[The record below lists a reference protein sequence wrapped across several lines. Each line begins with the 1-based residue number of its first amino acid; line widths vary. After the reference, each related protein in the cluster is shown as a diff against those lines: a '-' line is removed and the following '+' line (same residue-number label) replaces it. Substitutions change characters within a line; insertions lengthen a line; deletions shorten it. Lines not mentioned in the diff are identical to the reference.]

1 MQECQTQ
8 QQTVMCY
15 TFMEYVTGAQYERNQ
30 RENRGGVKTED
41 DTRLIGLN
49 APVRLQGNHRYAD
62 RTGGASVKE
71 TFYRL
76 FSDKDEILALFF
88 EGLFQECF
96 TQIKALRIRRYWD
109 VVQLFFDFWEER
121 KDLLAL
127 LRKNHLL
134 PRVLEQSYQY
144 SMQIFEFVRSKETAD
159 SLSLPLPYLLAYSV
173 GGTHCMLLKWV
184 EEDMSIPSSELIS
197 TLKSGFMSENI

>member
-1 MQECQTQ
+1 MNTTNGKIAAESRQKMVRALLALMRQYDYTEITVTQIAQE
-8 QQTVMCY
+8 
-15 TFMEYVTGAQYERNQ
+15 A
-30 RENRGGVKTED
+30 
-41 DTRLIGLN
+41 RLS
-49 APVRLQGNHRYAD
+49 R
-62 RTGGASVKE
+62 K

-76 FSDKDEILALFF
+76 FSDKDDILALFF

-144 SMQIFEFVRSKETAD
+144 SMQIFEFVRSRETAD

-173 GGTHCMLLKWV
+173 GGMHCMLLKWV

>member
-1 MQECQTQ
+1 MNTTNGKIAAGSRRKMVRALLTLMRQYDYKEITVTQIAQE
-8 QQTVMCY
+8 
-15 TFMEYVTGAQYERNQ
+15 A
-30 RENRGGVKTED
+30 
-41 DTRLIGLN
+41 RLS
-49 APVRLQGNHRYAD
+49 R
-62 RTGGASVKE
+62 K

-96 TQIKALRIRRYWD
+96 SQIKTLEIQRYWD

-121 KDLLAL
+121 KELLAL
-127 LRKNHLL
+127 LQKNRLL

-144 SMQIFEFVRSKETAD
+144 AIQIFTFVRSREIAD

-173 GGTHCMLLKWV
+173 GGMHCMLLKWV